1 VAHSTQFPSILFRC
15 RHSSRIFA
23 FAILRMNPNHE
34 LARENLAEVNRTL
47 NKPHP

>member
-1 VAHSTQFPSILFRC
+1 
-15 RHSSRIFA
+15 
-23 FAILRMNPNHE
+23 MNPNHE